1 MSVETAP
8 TANSAI
14 VKKEETPKAELKHCR
29 KALVD
34 RNTRW
39 CCCTLTCAALPTG
52 RLLATAA
59 EPPGKAQT
67 GFTERRIENE
77 PGDRYGRV

>member
-1 MSVETAP
+1 M
-8 TANSAI
+8 
-14 VKKEETPKAELKHCR
+14 TPDTFVFPSILFAGL
-29 KALVD
+29 LF
-34 RNTRW
+34 
-39 CCCTLTCAALPTG
+39 CAALPTG

-77 PGDRYGRV
+77 PRDRYGRV